1 MPAALA
7 REFLPGGRAKKGS
20 IFWPTAVH
28 LRRVCRVR
36 RWGLR
41 QLQGALAG
49 RSAVLLAAVAVWDV
63 ARSTWRA
70 RAART
75 RAALGRDPRR
85 VCGVVEA
92 LVNATGLDVWRAAL
106 ARAPG
111 DASRLYA
118 RTIV

>member
-1 MPAALA
+1 MLVERAL
-7 REFLPGGRAKKGS
+7 REEG
-20 IFWPTAVH
+20 VE
-28 LRRVCRVR
+28 
-36 RWGLR
+36 
-41 QLQGALAG
+41 
-49 RSAVLLAAVAVWDV
+49 
-63 ARSTWRA
+63 
-70 RAART
+70 

-92 LVNATGLDVWRAAL
+92 LVNATGLAVWRAAL